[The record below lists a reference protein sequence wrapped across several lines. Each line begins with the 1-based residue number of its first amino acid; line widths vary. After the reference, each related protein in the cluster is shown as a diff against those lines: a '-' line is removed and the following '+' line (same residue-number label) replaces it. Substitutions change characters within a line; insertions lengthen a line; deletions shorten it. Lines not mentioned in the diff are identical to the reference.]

1 LVGFSVGIGLGLG
14 YGSYNWPKFGLGIMG
29 VVTGAI
35 LGVLVYTLCFSRQA
49 DILREQKLGMSPKEL
64 TPEEATAM

>member
-1 LVGFSVGIGLGLG
+1 MVWVLVGFSVGIGLGLG

-64 TPEEATAM
+64 TPE